1 MTFAEA
7 FAKARKE
14 QGPGGVF
21 TYKGK
26 KYTTDRADDKA
37 KATKNN
43 VEKKIDV
50 KPVKK
55 PEKKKEEKKTPT
67 KDRKEKRETKKET
80 EKDDDKKKRD
90 LVSDNIEYQIKD
102 LIQKNILGPMGFE
115 TKTLTEEDFGDTTLD
130 ALKIAAQN
138 AIDADRQ
145 GIIYAD
151 YDDILGSTYSDSIFK
166 TITDPDKIA
175 KTTFGMSGSPMTIGE
190 DGNLYFND
198 QYNFDNP
205 QGSNFAEKML
215 MLGKNVIDNPSPYGI
230 MRAISGQFG
239 SGSGEG
245 APIKINLGPA
255 SDFYDEDQLAG
266 IMSTQAAKDVT

>member
-37 KATKNN
+37 KVTKNN
-43 VEKKIDV
+43 VEKKTEV
-50 KPVKK
+50 KPKKK
-55 PEKKKEEKKTPT
+55 PVEKKTPT

>member
-7 FAKARKE
+7 FADARKRL
-14 QGPGGVF
+14 GPGKTF

-26 KYTTDRADDKA
+26 KYTTDRADDVA
-37 KATKNN
+37 PSKNN
-43 VEKKIDV
+43 VDKAIDV
-50 KPVKK
+50 TPKKKPV
-55 PEKKKEEKKTPT
+55 EKKTPT
-67 KDRKEKRETKKET
+67 KDRKERREIKQ
-80 EKDDDKKKRD
+80 EKDFVEGKTDDEKKRD
-90 LVSDNIEYQIKD
+90 IVSDNIEFQIKD
-102 LIQKNILGPMGFE
+102 LIQKNILGPLGFE
-115 TKTLTEEDFGDTTLD
+115 TKTLTEKDFGDTTLD

-151 YDDILGSTYSDSIFK
+151 YDDTLGSTYSDSIFK

-255 SDFYDEDQLAG
+255 SNFYDEDQLAG
-266 IMSTQAAKDVT
+266 IMSTQAAKEIT

>member
-1 MTFAEA
+1 MTFGEA
-7 FAKARKE
+7 FKKARKE
-14 QGPGGVF
+14 QGPGGTF
-21 TYKGK
+21 IWEGK
-26 KYTTDRADDKA
+26 KYSTNRADDTA
-37 KATKNN
+37 KVTKNN

-55 PEKKKEEKKTPT
+55 PEKKKEEKK
-67 KDRKEKRETKKET
+67 KEEKKKADVKKPKT
-80 EKDDDKKKRD
+80 DKKKSD

-151 YDDILGSTYSDSIFK
+151 YDDTLGSTYSDSILK

-215 MLGKNVIDNPSPYGI
+215 MLGKNVVDNPSPYGI

-255 SDFYDEDQLAG
+255 SDFYDETQLAG
-266 IMSTQAAKDVT
+266 IMGTQAAKDVV

>member
-1 MTFAEA
+1 MFFVSFADA
-7 FAKARKE
+7 FRQARKE

-26 KYTTDRADDKA
+26 QYTTDRADDKVETTNT
-37 KATKNN
+37 TKNN
-43 VEKKIDV
+43 VEKKTEV

-55 PEKKKEEKKTPT
+55 TKTDNFPVKKPKI
-67 KDRKEKRETKKET
+67 KKET
-80 EKDDDKKKRD
+80 EKKKSD

-102 LIQKNILGPMGFE
+102 LIQKNVLGPLGFDP
-115 TKTLTEEDFGDTTLD
+115 KVLTEEDFGDTTMN

-138 AIDADRQ
+138 AIDSDRK

-151 YDDILGSTYSDSIFK
+151 YDDILGSTYSDSILQS
-166 TITDPDKIA
+166 ITDPDKIA
-175 KTTFGMSGSPMTIGE
+175 KTTFGMSGSPMTVGE

-215 MLGKNVIDNPSPYGI
+215 MLGKNVVGNPSPYGI

-239 SGSGEG
+239 SGAGEG
-245 APIKINLGPA
+245 SPIKINLGPA
-255 SDFYDEDQLAG
+255 SNFYDEDQLAG
-266 IMSTQAAKDVT
+266 IMGTETAQGIT

>member
-26 KYTTDRADDKA
+26 KYSTNRADDKV
-37 KATKNN
+37 TKNN

-55 PEKKKEEKKTPT
+55 PEKKKEEKK
-67 KDRKEKRETKKET
+67 KADVKKPKT
-80 EKDDDKKKRD
+80 NKKKSD

-102 LIQKNILGPMGFE
+102 LIQKNILEPMGFE
-115 TKTLTEEDFGDTTLD
+115 TKTLTEKDFGDTTLD
-130 ALKIAAQN
+130 ALKIAAQH

-151 YDDILGSTYSDSIFK
+151 YDDTLGSTYSDSIFK

-175 KTTFGMSGSPMTIGE
+175 KTTFGMSGAPMTIGE

-215 MLGKNVIDNPSPYGI
+215 MLGKNVVDNPTPYGI

-255 SDFYDEDQLAG
+255 SNFYDEDQLAG
-266 IMSTQAAKDVT
+266 IMATDAAKDVA

>member
-1 MTFAEA
+1 
-7 FAKARKE
+7 
-14 QGPGGVF
+14 
-21 TYKGK
+21 
-26 KYTTDRADDKA
+26 
-37 KATKNN
+37 
-43 VEKKIDV
+43 
-50 KPVKK
+50 
-55 PEKKKEEKKTPT
+55 
-67 KDRKEKRETKKET
+67 
-80 EKDDDKKKRD
+80 
-90 LVSDNIEYQIKD
+90 
-102 LIQKNILGPMGFE
+102 MGFE
-115 TKTLTEEDFGDTTLD
+115 TKTLTEKDFGDTTLD

-151 YDDILGSTYSDSIFK
+151 YDDTLGSTYSDSIFK

-175 KTTFGMSGSPMTIGE
+175 KTTFGMSGAPMTIGE

-215 MLGKNVIDNPSPYGI
+215 MLGKNVVDNPTPYGI

-255 SDFYDEDQLAG
+255 SNFYDEDQLAG
-266 IMSTQAAKDVT
+266 IMATDAAKDVA